1 MQLVQLLGHIALVG
15 ELHRVPGDTLDEFR
29 GEVGLQQVF
38 SYLKVSQALAK
49 EAVVGMMKVHKLDS
63 NAILLKIPAYGLL
76 LPCCS
81 LKKRME

>member
-49 EAVVGMMKVHKLDS
+49 EAVVGMMKVHKL
-63 NAILLKIPAYGLL
+63 AIKIPAYGLL